1 MPRCTTSCPW
11 KLHAP
16 SHPAPPRL
24 AGTHSNRSKHSA
36 KAKKGK
42 NYSNGSQTAYV
53 EGDSAPNSGL
63 GFLFGGD
70 ERGGH
75 GAARGRERSDVGI
88 RSLGNKRIHPRRHA
102 LPPAFQPHPYELVG
116 IKPQM
121 DVRVSPC
128 SRGEGKKK
136 RRRKHPFYVGLG
148 QRRETRRLP
157 QLRQRRGA
165 RRRQELFGAGA
176 ARISASCTE
185 PSAVSVLSKSK
196 IMSESTLPP
205 IPR

>member
-1 MPRCTTSCPW
+1 METACIVPPRS
-11 KLHAP
+11 
-16 SHPAPPRL
+16 PRL
-24 AGTHSNRSKHSA
+24 AGTHSNRSKHST

-63 GFLFGGD
+63 GFLSGGD
-70 ERGGH
+70 KRGGH
-75 GAARGRERSDVGI
+75 GVARSDAGI
-88 RSLGNKRIHPRRHA
+88 RSLQNKCIHPHRHA
-102 LPPAFQPHPYELVG
+102 LPSAFQPHPCELVG

-128 SRGEGKKK
+128 TGEKGK
-136 RRRKHPFYVGLG
+136 RRRKHPFYVLG
-148 QRRETRRLP
+148 QAWETRHVP
-157 QLRQRRGA
+157 QLRQRRGVPA
-165 RRRQELFGAGA
+165 DSEHFGAGA

-185 PSAVSVLSKSK
+185 PSTVSVLSKSK